1 MNKQRLEQK
10 QYQKLS
16 PQQIQF
22 LGLLQIPIVSL
33 EKRIEEELEDNPTLE
48 EDEEVENYTSF
59 NSTNKPD
66 YSDFQIEDK
75 SDRLS
80 DFLTKQ
86 LIGVK
91 TTEKELFLVKYLIN
105 SLDENGYL
113 SRDLFSISSDLLTN
127 NGMEASEYDLQ
138 NALSVLQSL
147 EPFGVGANNLQNCL
161 QIQLKKLHP
170 HNELSLKIISEYYS
184 KFSNKNFEYLIK
196 KLEIS
201 DDKLKEVYQ
210 LIESLNPIPSNGFF
224 KSEEKTDYIYPDFKT
239 SVIGNK
245 IELSLSKSN
254 TKPIKVSKYYSD
266 LLGNTKDQ
274 KTKDFLQQKVERAQ
288 WFMDAIKKRED
299 TLKNVMLAIIS
310 WQKSYFLSGDEEDLK
325 PMKLADIS
333 NIVNMDISTISRVSN
348 SKYVETQFTTFKLK
362 ELFSDSY
369 RKDNGEVVSTNL
381 IKIKL
386 QEIIKNEEK
395 RKPYND
401 EQLSEL
407 LGKNEYHI
415 ARRTVAKY
423 REKLA
428 IETAK
433 LRREL

>member
-10 QYQKLS
+10 QYQNLS

-48 EDEEVENYTSF
+48 EDEVSDNYTSF
-59 NSTNKPD
+59 NSSNKAD

-75 SDRLS
+75 SDGLS

-105 SLDENGYL
+105 SLDEKGYL
-113 SRDLFSISSDLLTN
+113 SRDLFSISSDLLLN
-127 NGMEASEYDLQ
+127 DGREFSEFDLQ

-147 EPFGVGANNLQNCL
+147 EPFGVGASNLQNCL
-161 QIQLKKLHP
+161 QIQLKNLHP
-170 HNELSLKIISEYYS
+170 DNELSLEIISDYYS
-184 KFSNKNFEYLIK
+184 QFSNKNFEYLIK
-196 KLEIS
+196 NLEIS
-201 DDKLKEVYQ
+201 ENKLKEVYQ
-210 LIESLNPIPSNGFF
+210 LIESLNPIPSDGFF

-239 SVIGNK
+239 SLIGNK
-245 IELSLSKSN
+245 IELSLSKGN
-254 TKPIKVSKYYSD
+254 TKPIKVSKYYTD

-274 KTKDFLQQKVERAQ
+274 TTKDFLQQKVERAK

-310 WQKSYFLSGDEEDLK
+310 WQKSYFHSGNEEVLK

-348 SKYVETQFTTFKLK
+348 SKYVETQFATFKLK
-362 ELFSDSY
+362 ELFSDAY

-386 QEIIKNEEK
+386 QEIIEAEDK
-395 RKPYND
+395 RNPLND

-423 REKLA
+423 RQKLG

>member
-10 QYQKLS
+10 QYQNLS

-48 EDEEVENYTSF
+48 EDEEIENYTSF

-113 SRDLFSISSDLLTN
+113 SRDLFSISSDLLIN
-127 NGMEASEYDLQ
+127 NGKEVSEFDLQ

-170 HNELSLKIISEYYS
+170 HNKLSLEIISDYYS
-184 KFSNKNFEYLIK
+184 QFSNKNFEYLIK
-196 KLEIS
+196 NLEIS
-201 DDKLKEVYQ
+201 ENKLKEVYQ
-210 LIESLNPIPSNGFF
+210 LVESLNPIPSNGFF

-266 LLGNTKDQ
+266 LLDNTKDQ
-274 KTKDFLQQKVERAQ
+274 TTKDFLQQKVERAQ

-310 WQKSYFLSGDEEDLK
+310 WQKSYFLSGDEEVLK

-348 SKYVETQFTTFKLK
+348 SKYVETQFATFKLK
-362 ELFSDSY
+362 ELFSDAY
-369 RKDNGEVVSTNL
+369 RKDNGEVISTNL

-386 QEIIKNEEK
+386 QEIIENEDK
-395 RKPYND
+395 RKPFND

-423 REKLA
+423 REKLG

>member
-91 TTEKELFLVKYLIN
+91 TTEKELYLVNYLIN

-210 LIESLNPIPSNGFF
+210 LIESLKPIPSNGFF